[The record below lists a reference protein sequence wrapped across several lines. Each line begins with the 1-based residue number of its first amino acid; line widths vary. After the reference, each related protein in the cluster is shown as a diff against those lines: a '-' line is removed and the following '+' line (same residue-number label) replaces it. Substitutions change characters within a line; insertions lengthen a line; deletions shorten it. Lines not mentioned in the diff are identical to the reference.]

1 MGCAPS
7 VARGCCGPSDDVDDP
22 QRASKYAAKPRNVPG
37 TAFGDPNEGP
47 DARHHDD
54 ASGSSG
60 DSHLPAVVLEVAGEL
75 DPAIRRALAPVLSK
89 GRART
94 LGDEYDETDA
104 KQLGKGAFSVVYAVR
119 HRKTG
124 TRYAAKV
131 VKMRGMTED
140 QRRNTIRALM
150 CEAGVSAVIRHP
162 TIVGFHDLIFEESR
176 CVLVQE
182 YCRGGTLLST
192 VQHQVD
198 KKRHERRAAAA
209 AARER
214 VFDGHDESFAGGG
227 GRDGNRTRDGRDD
240 EGDRAGA
247 AASARVASAV
257 GGGLPEGDAIVALRR
272 LAEALAHLHERGFV
286 HRDVKLENLLLGSP
300 GDLRTLKLADFGF
313 ATAASDRD
321 GCRSRAFLAK
331 DLTGDRLQ
339 GTVEYA
345 APEVL
350 ADIGMTAP
358 GKNGELGMLT
368 DDRGARLRPNPD
380 RLSNTR
386 PEVDL
391 WSAGVTAFIALGG
404 YHLFDA
410 SKESMGLRGR
420 MDVTLQRE
428 YEKPVWSN
436 ISPEAKRVIQALL
449 RSEPRDRLTAEQLLA
464 DRWLAAEEVA
474 ETNPPMSPR
483 MSPRI
488 SPRLSPGMSPRM
500 SKLNGKMANGG
511 SPGGREAPAR
521 VSPRRVPRADDAAGR
536 LSSTEDSEYV

>member
-7 VARGCCGPSDDVDDP
+7 VARGCCGPSDDVDNP

-37 TAFGDPNEGP
+37 AAFGDPNEGP

-75 DPAIRRALAPVLSK
+75 DPAIRRALAPVFSK

-119 HRKTG
+119 HRKSG

-131 VKMRGMTED
+131 VKMRGMTDD
-140 QRRNTIRALM
+140 QRRNTVRALM
-150 CEAGVSAVIRHP
+150 CEAGVSAVVRHP
-162 TIVGFHDLIFEESR
+162 TIVGFHDLIFEEWR

-182 YCRGGTLLST
+182 YCRGGTLLSM

-209 AARER
+209 AARKR
-214 VFDGHDESFAGGG
+214 VLDGYDDETFAGGG
-227 GRDGNRTRDGRDD
+227 GHGGRQSRDD
-240 EGDRAGA
+240 DGDRAGA
-247 AASARVASAV
+247 SASARVASAI

-272 LAEALAHLHERGFV
+272 LAEALRHLHDRGFV
-286 HRDVKLENLLLGSP
+286 HRDIKLENLLLGSP

-321 GCRSRAFLAK
+321 GRRSRAFLDK

-368 DDRGARLRPNPD
+368 DDRGRRLRPD
-380 RLSNTR
+380 RPSNTR
-386 PEVDL
+386 PEVSL
-391 WSAGVTAFIALGG
+391 FFI
-404 YHLFDA
+404 F
-410 SKESMGLRGR
+410 
-420 MDVTLQRE
+420 
-428 YEKPVWSN
+428 VWA
-436 ISPEAKRVIQALL
+436 I
-449 RSEPRDRLTAEQLLA
+449 RLTSCFVHRL
-464 DRWLAAEEVA
+464 
-474 ETNPPMSPR
+474 TCGPPGSPR
-483 MSPRI
+483 SSRWGGITCSTRARSRWGFAGAWTSPCR
-488 SPRLSPGMSPRM
+488 
-500 SKLNGKMANGG
+500 G
-511 SPGGREAPAR
+511 STRSRCGAT
-521 VSPRRVPRADDAAGR
+521 SPRRRSG
-536 LSSTEDSEYV
+536 

>member
-7 VARGCCGPSDDVDDP
+7 VARGCCGPSDDVDNP

-37 TAFGDPNEGP
+37 AAFGDPNEGP

-94 LGDEYDETDA
+94 LGDDYDETDA

-119 HRKTG
+119 HRKSG
-124 TRYAAKV
+124 TRFAAKV
-131 VKMRGMTED
+131 VKMRGMTDD
-140 QRRNTIRALM
+140 QRRNTVRALM
-150 CEAGVSAVIRHP
+150 CEAGVSAVVRHP

-176 CVLVQE
+176 CILVQE
-182 YCRGGTLLST
+182 YCRGGTLLSM

-209 AARER
+209 AARKR
-214 VFDGHDESFAGGG
+214 VLDGYDESFAGAGG
-227 GRDGNRTRDGRDD
+227 GRGGNRTRDTAVDD

-368 DDRGARLRPNPD
+368 DNRGRRLRPD
-380 RLSNTR
+380 RPSNTR

-410 SKESMGLRGR
+410 SKESLGLRRR

-449 RSEPRDRLTAEQLLA
+449 RSEPGDRLTAEQLLA
-464 DRWLAAEEVA
+464 DRWLAGEEVA

-500 SKLNGKMANGG
+500 SKLNGKMPNGG

-536 LSSTEDSEYV
+536 MSSTEDSEYV